1 MHKSAEIAAYE
12 AQLKQL
18 QQVVEDGEI
27 QMKQLVL
34 ENQRLTTLSVER
46 LKNLEEWR
54 LKFNDLDEKY
64 KIDTGELRAQIELYK
79 SNHYVN

>member
-1 MHKSAEIAAYE
+1 M
-12 AQLKQL
+12 KQL